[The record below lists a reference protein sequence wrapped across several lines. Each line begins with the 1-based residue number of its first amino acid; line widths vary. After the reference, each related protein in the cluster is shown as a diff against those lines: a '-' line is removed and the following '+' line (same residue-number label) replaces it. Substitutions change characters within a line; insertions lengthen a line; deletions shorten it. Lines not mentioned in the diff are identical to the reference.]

1 MKIYLQMDG
10 HALVEYVEKA
20 EYDLLRFLPDYL
32 KSELKAANEILADS
46 RAKICQLEHE
56 LNQAKQEL
64 KNAVKRMEAVPVQEL
79 DRIWGITGDCELD
92 GFEGVRARLI
102 EAAKGES

>member
-1 MKIYLQMDG
+1 MDG

-46 RAKICQLEHE
+46 RAKLCQLEHE
-56 LNQAKQEL
+56 LKKQDL
-64 KNAVKRMEAVPVQEL
+64 QDAVKRMEAVPVTEL
-79 DRIWGITGDCELD
+79 DRIWDTTGDCALD
-92 GFEGVRARLI
+92 GIEGVRARLI